1 MSTKKDTNAY
11 RRRRQLD
18 VERLVK
24 LLFWLSRKRVIINT
38 ELVDDGIN
46 LKLSLAG
53 GKIHTMYFTVSTSAA
68 DVIEFCKD
76 FAYPHNLNVPN
87 GKHTV
92 THRVSMRRNTYLF
105 RPTTGFSRHQIS
117 GWAYAGL
124 LESGIAEIEQETDDE
139 C

>member
-1 MSTKKDTNAY
+1 MSKKKNTNAY

-46 LKLSLAG
+46 LKLSLGG
-53 GKIHTMYFTVSTSAA
+53 GKTYKMYLTLSISAA

-76 FAYPHNLNVPN
+76 FAYSHNLNVPN

-124 LESGIAEIEQETDDE
+124 VESGIVEIEQEDGDD
-139 C
+139 